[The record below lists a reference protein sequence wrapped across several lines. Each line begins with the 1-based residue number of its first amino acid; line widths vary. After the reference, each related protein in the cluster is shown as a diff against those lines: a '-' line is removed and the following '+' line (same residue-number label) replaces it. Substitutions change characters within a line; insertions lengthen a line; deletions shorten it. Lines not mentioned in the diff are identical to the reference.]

1 MKRYYLLTA
10 TIISVVICSILTIDM
25 ISTLLVLGNWY
36 FNWELWVSVNVILIL
51 VGITTLALNACS
63 IALYK
68 KTKAE
73 FKNKLA
79 LVGSALIFN
88 YITSA
93 LLIADIVLLFID
105 NLGVGAVY
113 ILYLLSLIVS
123 IVFMHVDLAAE
134 EKRIEKP
141 KQTVPQNRTNST
153 TPVAQNVQKA
163 STQSNAVQQISTVN
177 QSDGSIQSEDEFEKK
192 LIKLNDMLGK
202 GLITQDEY
210 DTIKKSY
217 IEKYIK

>member
-10 TIISVVICSILTIDM
+10 TIISVAICSILTIDM
-25 ISTLLVLGNWY
+25 ISTLLVLGTLY
-36 FNWELWVSVNVILIL
+36 LNWELWVSVNVILIL

-63 IALYK
+63 IALYN

-153 TPVAQNVQKA
+153 APVAQNVQKT

>member
-25 ISTLLVLGNWY
+25 ISTLLVLGTWY

-63 IALYK
+63 IALYN

-88 YITSA
+88 YITIA

-134 EKRIEKP
+134 EKRVEKP

-153 TPVAQNVQKA
+153 APVAQNVQKA
-163 STQSNAVQQISTVN
+163 STQSKAVQQISTVN